1 MKILLVTA
9 AIASGIASCNSKKPS
24 PETGPAIVK
33 DTATATAA
41 ADTSHPDIEKK
52 EPELG
57 GIGELNLGTT
67 HTKVVELLGEPS
79 SKSKAEEW
87 GADGLM
93 HQDWMYKNKGITLN
107 MSSGKDITRQDV
119 NSITITSPC
128 DLKTNKNIGIG
139 SSYTD
144 VITAYEKDIDKA
156 ASTKDAV
163 IVGSIYGGIFFDFL
177 KDKVVKIFVGA
188 GAE

>member
-1 MKILLVTA
+1 MKILLLS
-9 AIASGIASCNSKKPS
+9 ASIVLTIVSCNSKKPT
-24 PETGPAIVK
+24 PETGPATIK
-33 DTATATAA
+33 DTTAA
-41 ADTSHPDIEKK
+41 IATADTSHPAMEKK

-87 GADGLM
+87 GADGMM
-93 HQDWMYKNKGITLN
+93 HQDWVYKSKGVSLN
-107 MSSGKDITRQDV
+107 MSSGKDITNQDV

-128 DLKTNKNIGIG
+128 NLKTNKNIGIG
-139 SSYTD
+139 SSYAD
-144 VITAYEKDIDKA
+144 VVTAYEKDIDKT

-163 IVGSIYGGIFFDFL
+163 IVGSVYGGIFFDFV